1 MRLKAM
7 RLKWACYAA
16 AGWIAVAILLPS
28 VGCSQQNTKI
38 TKQVGDEKVT
48 NGDHVANNDP
58 DQDWPRFLGNQYDG
72 SVETSGLSIDWSTPP
87 VVAWSIEVGDGYGLG
102 TVSNGRFFQLDA
114 SRQFDAVTSRVVS
127 RERLRCFDFA
137 SGAEIWSK
145 SNAFL
150 YSDLLGY
157 EDGPRTSPTVVGD
170 RVITYGVTG
179 SLKCRNVEDGT
190 EIWSVDTNEKY
201 GVVQN
206 FFGVGSSPLVL
217 GDKVIV
223 MVGGSPPEDQ
233 NVAPMQ
239 LDRVTYNGSAVVAFD
254 LKNGQEVWRTGDD
267 LASYSSPRPI
277 TIDGADYV
285 LVFARTGLLLV
296 DPVKGSTEWQFMHR
310 ASIRDSVNAMVP
322 VVSGDEVFISE
333 CYELGSALLRVSKTE
348 ARAIWKD
355 PPRDRRRQ
363 AMRSHWA
370 TPVLVDGFLYGCSG
384 RNAPDSDLRCISWE
398 TGEVQWVDAR
408 RIRSSLARFGKDLV
422 LIEERGLMQI
432 LRVNSKQL
440 EVVAEWDLS
449 KDDGARLG
457 LNYPCWAAPVIV
469 GNRVLVRGT
478 DKILCLEFTV
488 EKAKP

>member
-1 MRLKAM
+1 MCLK
-7 RLKWACYAA
+7 LACHAIV
-16 AGWIAVAILLPS
+16 GWIAIAIVLPS
-28 VGCSQQNTKI
+28 VGCSQRNTT
-38 TKQVGDEKVT
+38 TKEQVRTTTQDQVRVEKTT
-48 NGDHVANNDP
+48 NTESE
-58 DQDWPRFLGNQYDG
+58 QDWPRFLGNRFDG
-72 SVETSGLSIDWSTPP
+72 SVEQSRVSIDWGTPP
-87 VVAWSIEVGDGYGLG
+87 VAAWSIEVGDGYGLG
-102 TVSNGRFFQLDA
+102 TVSEGRFFQLDA
-114 SRQFDAVTSRVVS
+114 SRQFDAVTSRLAS
-127 RERLRCFDFA
+127 RERLRCFDFV

-145 SNAFL
+145 SNSYQ

-179 SLKCRNVEDGT
+179 VLKCRQVKDGA
-190 EIWSVDTNEKY
+190 EIWSVDTNADY

-217 GDKVIV
+217 DDKVIV

-233 NVAPMQ
+233 NIAPMQ
-239 LDRVTYNGSAVVAFD
+239 LDRVTYNGTAVVAFD
-254 LKNGQEVWRTGDD
+254 LENGREVWRTGDD

-277 TIDGADYV
+277 TIDGTEYV

-296 DPVKGSTEWQFMHR
+296 DPMKGKTEWQFEHR

-322 VVSGDEVFISE
+322 VVSGDQVFISE
-333 CYELGSALLRVSKTE
+333 CYELGSALLQVSK
-348 ARAIWKD
+348 AQPRVIWKD

-398 TGEVQWVDAR
+398 TGQVEWVDSR
-408 RIRSSLARFGKDLV
+408 RIRSSLARIGDHLV
-422 LIEERGLMQI
+422 LLEERGLMQI
-432 LRVNSKQL
+432 LQVNSKQL

-449 KDDGARLG
+449 EDDGARLG
-457 LNYPCWAAPVIV
+457 IKYPCWAAPVIV
-469 GNRVLVRGT
+469 GNRILVRGT
-478 DKILCLEFTV
+478 DRIQCLEFAL
-488 EKAKP
+488 EKKQP

>member
-1 MRLKAM
+1 MCLK
-7 RLKWACYAA
+7 LACHTA
-16 AGWIAVAILLPS
+16 AGWMVIAVLFPTVS
-28 VGCSQQNTKI
+28 CSQLNT
-38 TKQVGDEKVT
+38 TTTEQVRGEKT
-48 NGDHVANNDP
+48 TYTST
-58 DQDWPRFLGNQYDG
+58 DQDWPRFLGNRFDG
-72 SVETSGLSIDWSTPP
+72 SVEDSNFSIDWTKPP
-87 VVAWSIEVGDGYGLG
+87 AVAWSIDVGDGYGLG

-114 SRQFDAVTSRVVS
+114 SRQFDAVTSRLVS
-127 RERLRCFDFA
+127 RERLRCFDFV
-137 SGAEIWSK
+137 SGTEIWSK
-145 SNAFL
+145 SNSFQ

-179 SLKCRNVEDGT
+179 MLKCRDVKDGQ
-190 EIWSVDTNEKY
+190 EIWSVDTNAKY

-217 GDKVIV
+217 DGKVIV

-239 LDRVTYNGSAVVAFD
+239 LDRVTHNGTAVVAFD
-254 LKNGQEVWRTGDD
+254 LVNGREVWSTGDD

-277 TIDGADYV
+277 TIDGSDYV

-296 DPVKGSTEWQFMHR
+296 DPVKGSTQWQFEHR

-322 VVSGDEVFISE
+322 VVSGDQVFISE
-333 CYELGSALLRVSKTE
+333 CYELGSALLQVSKTQ
-348 ARAIWKD
+348 ARVIWKD

-370 TPVLVDGFLYGCSG
+370 TPILVDGFLYGCSG

-398 TGEVQWVDAR
+398 TGEVEWVDPR
-408 RIRSSLARFGKDLV
+408 RTRSSVARFGEHLV
-422 LIEERGLMQI
+422 LLEERGLMQI
-432 LRVNSKQL
+432 LRVNPKQL

-449 KDDGARLG
+449 KDQGDRLG
-457 LNYPCWAAPVIV
+457 IKYPCWAAPVIV
-469 GNRVLVRGT
+469 GNRILVRGT
-478 DKILCLEFTV
+478 DKILCLDFALAQT
-488 EKAKP
+488 KPGLTN